1 MSEKRA
7 NATRP
12 LRHRLATFLGFLL
25 LLCSLL
31 QLCPAL
37 SAWAEERS
45 DAPPPSAE
53 TRNIDAIPPSAE
65 IRNTNASPPSAEA
78 RNTDGASPSDAP
90 PLGWYYE
97 DDTGRWFYHLPA
109 TGDTASSPDDFST
122 GPRTAFPSGVSPT
135 EKASIAQSPT
145 AASGAQASRLLK
157 TGWHDDR
164 DGFRYYLDP
173 SDGHML
179 DGTQMID
186 GRLYHFLPERNRGNY
201 HQDDSGAWYYRA
213 NGLDTYGS
221 LQWTSPSDSPASSP
235 PVDRT
240 CHPFDSALIDAIDL
254 VTERLTIPKKETNR
268 SWTEKKATGSRSE
281 EIPSK
286 DSPSKD
292 SPSKDSPSKE
302 TPSDI
307 PKSPES
313 PTPPDPSDP
322 APDPGEQPDPSP
334 DPKEP
339 SDPSP
344 DPSETPDPPAPT
356 DPDENPDP
364 PSPDPDPSVSRPP
377 HTDDPTIRCIA
388 NDDWDTIRTHRDAY
402 ADCITNHCIALLYL
416 SGPEIT
422 EPLSDI
428 DSSTRQSYPLY
439 VSLIDASEN
448 ALTFAQA
455 YAIPELSN
463 VPMYIGSALHPSE
476 DGATFRQSNAGGL
489 GATWLYQFLT
499 GTDSYRFYLEDD
511 EGTRTEK
518 QVRYPGYELRIPE
531 AEDEQKEGTE
541 ENEETEENA
550 ENEKMEENERIDGK
564 QLPLKTSS
572 QYLSRGYQAESADVE
587 TELYQRYLSRSS
599 MKESRLSQLEKQNR
613 MLTFPSEQ
621 ELQEISL
628 EDAQDPDSEA
638 PLSLYLKSEHTYPEL
653 AASWRSDESY
663 WLRSTPSAYLSE
675 AQYEALG
682 LEDPATRDEYF
693 LIADADGELRAAH
706 YDDTAAVRLMFRV

>member
-12 LRHRLATFLGFLL
+12 RRHRLATVLGCLL

-37 SAWAEERS
+37 PAWAEERS
-45 DAPPPSAE
+45 DAPPPSASVQ
-53 TRNIDAIPPSAE
+53 A
-65 IRNTNASPPSAEA
+65 
-78 RNTDGASPSDAP
+78 SDAP

-97 DDTGRWFYHLPA
+97 DDTGHWFYHLPA
-109 TGDTASSPDDFST
+109 TGATASPAD
-122 GPRTAFPSGVSPT
+122 GVPIGQPL
-135 EKASIAQSPT
+135 A

-164 DGFRYYLDP
+164 DGFRYYFDP

-179 DGTQMID
+179 DGTQVVD

-201 HQDDSGAWYYRA
+201 HQDEAGAWYYRA

-240 CHPFDSALIDAIDL
+240 RHPFDSALIDATDL

-268 SWTEKKATGSRSE
+268 SRTEENATGSRSE

-286 DSPSKD
+286 ESPSKD
-292 SPSKDSPSKE
+292 FPSKE
-302 TPSDI
+302 TPSEI
-307 PKSPES
+307 PTSPES
-313 PTPPDPSDP
+313 PTPPETSDP
-322 APDPGEQPDPSP
+322 APDP
-334 DPKEP
+334 
-339 SDPSP
+339 
-344 DPSETPDPPAPT
+344 SETPNPDEDPDPPAPT
-356 DPDENPDP
+356 PPDPDE
-364 PSPDPDPSVSRPP
+364 DPDSSVPHPP
-377 HTDDPTIRCIA
+377 HTEDPTLHCIA
-388 NDDWDTIRTHRDAY
+388 IDDWDTIRTHRDAY
-402 ADCITNHCIALLYL
+402 ADCITNHCIAKLYL

-439 VSLIDASEN
+439 VSLINASEN

-455 YAIPELSN
+455 YVLPELSN
-463 VPMYIGSALHPSE
+463 VPMYVGSSLQPAE
-476 DGATFRQSNAGGL
+476 DGEVFRQSNAGGL
-489 GATWLYQFLT
+489 GATWLYQLLT
-499 GTDSYRFYLEDD
+499 GTDSYRFSLEDD

-518 QVRYPGYELRIPE
+518 QVRYPGYELRIPDE
-531 AEDEQKEGTE
+531 ENEQKEGTE

-564 QLPLKTSS
+564 RLPLKTSS

-599 MKESRLSQLEKQNR
+599 MKESRLSQLQKQNLK
-613 MLTFPSEQ
+613 LTFPSEQ

-628 EDAQDPDSEA
+628 EDAKNPDSEA

-653 AASWRSDESY
+653 AASWQGDASY

-682 LEDPATRDEYF
+682 LEDPAARDEYF

>member
-1 MSEKRA
+1 M
-7 NATRP
+7 
-12 LRHRLATFLGFLL
+12 
-25 LLCSLL
+25 
-31 QLCPAL
+31 
-37 SAWAEERS
+37 
-45 DAPPPSAE
+45 
-53 TRNIDAIPPSAE
+53 
-65 IRNTNASPPSAEA
+65 
-78 RNTDGASPSDAP
+78 
-90 PLGWYYE
+90 
-97 DDTGRWFYHLPA
+97 
-109 TGDTASSPDDFST
+109 
-122 GPRTAFPSGVSPT
+122 
-135 EKASIAQSPT
+135 
-145 AASGAQASRLLK
+145 
-157 TGWHDDR
+157 
-164 DGFRYYLDP
+164 
-173 SDGHML
+173 
-179 DGTQMID
+179 
-186 GRLYHFLPERNRGNY
+186 
-201 HQDDSGAWYYRA
+201 
-213 NGLDTYGS
+213 
-221 LQWTSPSDSPASSP
+221 
-235 PVDRT
+235 
-240 CHPFDSALIDAIDL
+240 
-254 VTERLTIPKKETNR
+254 
-268 SWTEKKATGSRSE
+268 
-281 EIPSK
+281 
-286 DSPSKD
+286 
-292 SPSKDSPSKE
+292 
-302 TPSDI
+302 
-307 PKSPES
+307 
-313 PTPPDPSDP
+313 
-322 APDPGEQPDPSP
+322 
-334 DPKEP
+334 
-339 SDPSP
+339 
-344 DPSETPDPPAPT
+344 
-356 DPDENPDP
+356 
-364 PSPDPDPSVSRPP
+364 
-377 HTDDPTIRCIA
+377 
-388 NDDWDTIRTHRDAY
+388 
-402 ADCITNHCIALLYL
+402 
-416 SGPEIT
+416 
-422 EPLSDI
+422 
-428 DSSTRQSYPLY
+428 
-439 VSLIDASEN
+439 
-448 ALTFAQA
+448 TFAQA

-599 MKESRLSQLEKQNR
+599 MKESRLSQLQKQNLK
-613 MLTFPSEQ
+613 LTFPSEQ